1 VQAINQNI
9 AGSYAAGMS
18 ETTLDPRSDSQQPR
32 PSAEQT
38 RFVLVVVWDRTEPS
52 RTGELAWIE
61 PGRSWTFGR
70 IGGSGARLRFVRHR
84 PGQDSPGEDSP
95 GSPLTSPFL
104 SRDQLLVTVAGPD
117 SLAVDNLGRIE
128 LRLNGQ
134 PVSRARARTGDVLE
148 LAGELVLL
156 VWRRPPAP
164 AVPGLAM
171 GFGEP
176 DPDGLVGESY
186 ASWELRRWLGAVA
199 PFPGHVLVHGS
210 SGTGKELVA
219 RALHRQSGRAG
230 PLVTC
235 NAAAIPSGVAE
246 AEWFGNRKDYPN
258 PGMPARRGLAG
269 EADGGTLFIDE
280 IGELPAALQA
290 QLLRLLDSGEV
301 QRLGEGRPSRVDVRI
316 VAATNRPLSSLKDDV
331 LARFPHRRLLPSLLE
346 RVDDVPLLV
355 QHLLRELAHIRE
367 VKLRPR
373 LWTALLRHRWT
384 MGVRELQQVLAAAM
398 VEGSG
403 EWLDLT
409 PGLPLDVPP
418 VESVLPVVQPEE
430 ITAEQIREALAA
442 SGGVKALAAKK
453 LGLNTRHQLRR
464 LMTRYGM
471 EG

>member
-1 VQAINQNI
+1 
-9 AGSYAAGMS
+9 MS
-18 ETTLDPRSDSQQPR
+18 ETTLVPRSDSQQPR
-32 PSAEQT
+32 PSAEQV
-38 RFVLVVVWDRTEPS
+38 RFSLVVAWDRREPG

-61 PGRSWTFGR
+61 PGSTWVLGR
-70 IGGSGARLRFVRHR
+70 IGGAGSRLRFVRHR
-84 PGQDSPGEDSP
+84 PGGDSPGL
-95 GSPLTSPFL
+95 PLTSPFL
-104 SRDQLLVTVAGPD
+104 SRDQLQVTVAGPD
-117 SLAVDNLGRIE
+117 SLAVDNVGRIG

-134 PVSRARARTGDVLE
+134 LVRQARARSGDVLE

-156 VWRRPPAP
+156 VCRRAPAP
-164 AVPGLAM
+164 AAPEPAM
-171 GFGEP
+171 PFGQP
-176 DPDGLVGESY
+176 DPDGLVGESH
-186 ASWELRRWLGAVA
+186 ALWELRRWLSAVG

-316 VAATNRPLSSLKDDV
+316 VAATNRPLAALKDDV
-331 LARFPHRRLLPSLLE
+331 LARFPHRRLLPSLAE
-346 RVDDVPLLV
+346 RIDDVPLLV
-355 QHLLRELAHIRE
+355 QHLLRELSHIRA
-367 VKLRPR
+367 VGVRPR

-398 VEGSG
+398 VDGSG

-409 PGLPLDVPP
+409 PGLPLDVPV
-418 VESVLPVVQPEE
+418 VEPALPAVQPSE

-442 SGGVKALAAKK
+442 SGGVKAEAARR

-464 LMTRYGM
+464 LMSRYGM
-471 EG
+471 AGAEGIGSRRGEENE